1 MILFLEK
8 DRLFPVGNLCFQF
21 KGNYFDMGFVSAFWT
36 HTRESLLRFG
46 KGYSFGN
53 LCFLFRGNY
62 SREGFLVLGWRD
74 NSSVCV
80 EGRVKDGNG
89 R

>member
-1 MILFLEK
+1 ML
-8 DRLFPVGNLCFQF
+8 PSSCSGCFVVISCF
-21 KGNYFDMGFVSAFWT
+21 
-36 HTRESLLRFG
+36 
-46 KGYSFGN
+46 GYSFFGEN
-53 LCFLFRGNY
+53 GVQSLLGFLLEVII

>member
-1 MILFLEK
+1 M
-8 DRLFPVGNLCFQF
+8 
-21 KGNYFDMGFVSAFWT
+21 SAFWT
-36 HTRESLLRFG
+36 RARESLIRFG
-46 KGYSFGN
+46 KGYSCGN
-53 LCFLFRGNY
+53 RFLLEVII